1 MTMKQAKETTRVAVY
16 QVKAAGVDPE
26 TGKASFTG
34 YASTFD
40 FIDSVGDVVRKGAF
54 AADVAAHK
62 AGDRMFGCYYSHS
75 MNSSPYDTVGV
86 VKSMTEDDTGLLVD
100 VELYVDDNP
109 AAAYLYKMLQEGVVR
124 EMSFAYKVTDYA
136 WEKVDDLEVF
146 AIKAVDLLEVSVCPV
161 GVNRQALI
169 QDVKARFTDTARTK
183 SDDVLVI
190 EDESALD
197 TDEGEPTFDRAA
209 LRAALVE
216 VQTVIE
222 SSIASLDDEGDEE
235 DEDDEPEEPTG
246 DPENDDVGD
255 VDETSGA
262 AATDDQ
268 KALALRARA
277 ALAKAAALTAER

>member
-16 QVKAAGVDPE
+16 QVKAAGVDE
-26 TGKASFTG
+26 STGTASFTG

-40 FIDSVGDVVRKGAF
+40 FIDSYGDVVRKGAF
-54 AADVAAHK
+54 ATDVAAFK
-62 AGDRMFGCYYSHS
+62 AGDSVFGCYYAHS

-146 AIKAVDLLEVSVCPV
+146 AIKAVELLEVSVCPV

-169 QDVKARFTDTARTK
+169 QEVKARVGTPLARK
-183 SDDVLVI
+183 SDGVLVI
-190 EDESALD
+190 EDESALAA
-197 TDEGEPTFDRAA
+197 DEGEPTFDRAA

-222 SSIASLDDEGDEE
+222 SSIASLDDEGDEGE
-235 DEDDEPEEPTG
+235 EPEEPTG
-246 DPENDDVGD
+246 DSDDPDVGD